1 MKKIFYF
8 IIISFF
14 SFTTVSADSF
24 NQLILEGMKIGENFT
39 KHVDEPTI
47 KATNMEN
54 FKNNKYSVSGFDTQ
68 GISENFDQL
77 TISYKTSDKDYKIL
91 DISGTKVTTDI
102 NDCISRRDNLLNAY
116 GTLLNK
122 VKINGPE
129 TNNHPADSSGKSKIT
144 DVLYVFGDGFLHAS
158 CIDWS
163 EEIGYIDHLNF
174 QISEKKFMRWKQ
186 KNIKINN

>member
-1 MKKIFYF
+1 MKKLFNF
-8 IIISFF
+8 IIAIFF
-14 SFTTVSADSF
+14 FFNTAYAGNF
-24 NQLILEGMKIGENFT
+24 NQLILEGMKIGENLT
-39 KHVDEPTI
+39 KYSDEATI
-47 KATNMEN
+47 KASNMPKY
-54 FKNNKYSVSGFDTQ
+54 KNNKYSTAGFDVQ
-68 GISENFDQL
+68 GVSQNFDQL
-77 TISYKTSDKDYKIL
+77 EISYETSDKDYKIL

-102 NDCISRRDNLLNAY
+102 NDCISRRDNLLNTY

-144 DVLYVFGDGFLHAS
+144 DVLYIFGDGFLHAS

-186 KNIKINN
+186 KNIIY

>member
-1 MKKIFYF
+1 MKKIFNF

-39 KHVDEPTI
+39 KYVDEPTI

-91 DISGTKVTTDI
+91 EIAGQKLTSNMNECESI
-102 NDCISRRDNLLNAY
+102 RDSLLNVY
-116 GTLLNK
+116 GTSLQNIKK
-122 VKINGPE
+122 VGPK
-129 TNNHPADSSGKSKIT
+129 TNNHPADSSGKSKLSDLMYIFKSG
-144 DVLYVFGDGFLHAS
+144 VLHTS
-158 CIDWS
+158 CVDWS
-163 EEIGYIDHLNF
+163 EETGYKDHLF
-174 QISEKKFMRWKQ
+174 FSISEKKFMQWKQ
-186 KNIKINN
+186 KNIKY